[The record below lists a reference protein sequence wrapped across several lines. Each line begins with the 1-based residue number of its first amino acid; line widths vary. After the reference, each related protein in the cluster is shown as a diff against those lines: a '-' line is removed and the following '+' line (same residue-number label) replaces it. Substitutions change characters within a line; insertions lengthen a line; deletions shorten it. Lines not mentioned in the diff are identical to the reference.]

1 MLSRIATF
9 PTALRELRTLF
20 LAHARKKLQEL
31 HKSQPQPQ
39 PIILTF
45 VNKWIK
51 LADQSKILFDTSS
64 ERAEEFSNCILH
76 KKLHAAEEAKKKA
89 EEEARNQQA
98 QNAAGLETLPAL
110 CYNPTHPV
118 TQDIPSPLFSSTL
131 TRPLSRNEYELSEA
145 KFLKEFSP
153 HNKSFYR
160 TSSTI
165 DDDGS
170 SAITDI
176 YSDNDARTNS
186 GLSKALA
193 ELQKQQINDQYR
205 TTRGE
210 GEGGGS
216 PDTGLSSR
224 LYGPWSSTD
233 EIRGSYSRFS
243 QTTVSSPGSYRR
255 RSELSPPVSPTVS
268 PINESNPRMP
278 DTYNRTPVSPLHNS
292 KTPDRYIPQPKT
304 PKTPDRSRALLPIPE
319 VSPFHMSPFI
329 SSSSSRNPRPSSSRA
344 HASAVSQGYSRVSAF
359 SPGEEVVG
367 TELTMQKGQ
376 GRVVNVRAAR
386 EERYMP
392 K

>member
-31 HKSQPQPQ
+31 HQPQPQPQ

-45 VNKWIK
+45 INEWIK
-51 LADQSKILFDTSS
+51 LTNQAKILFDTSS
-64 ERAEEFSNCILH
+64 ERAEEISNCILH
-76 KKLHAAEEAKKKA
+76 QKLKAAEEAKKKA

-131 TRPLSRNEYELSEA
+131 TQPLSRNEYELSEA
-145 KFLKEFSP
+145 KFLNEFSP

-176 YSDNDARTNS
+176 FSDNDARTSS

-193 ELQKQQINDQYR
+193 ELQEQQISDQYR
-205 TTRGE
+205 TTEGE
-210 GEGGGS
+210 GGGGS

-243 QTTVSSPGSYRR
+243 QTTASSPGSYRR
-255 RSELSPPVSPTVS
+255 RSELSPPVSP
-268 PINESNPRMP
+268 INESNPRRP

-292 KTPDRYIPQPKT
+292 KTPDRYTPQPKT
-304 PKTPDRSRALLPIPE
+304 PKTPDRSKALLPIPE

-329 SSSSSRNPRPSSSRA
+329 SSSSSRNPHSSSSRA
-344 HASAVSQGYSRVSAF
+344 HASAVSLGYSGVSAV